1 MNYFRLEIKLRIH
14 LATWDSTNWMKTL
27 VVTHLLPVSLRQS
40 VAPTVSLAD
49 MQQAQTADPVIS
61 VILQRVAT
69 RVRPPYEAIQR
80 TGHQI
85 KAFWH
90 KYDELFFMMDFCSDI
105 RVTIVRRYNWW
116 CPQSLFLLS
125 FGNYIPVSLLA
136 ILG

>member
-1 MNYFRLEIKLRIH
+1 MGFDKLDEDTGSDPPV
-14 LATWDSTNWMKTL
+14 AC
-27 VVTHLLPVSLRQS
+27 VTAVQS
-40 VAPTVSLAD
+40 CSDQPTVPPHWPD